1 MGQHLMGAVLCLVQ
15 VMLQVTTSGLCPVNA
30 PFSLLAYL
38 LQPALALC
46 VRHAYRCYMHVV
58 DSAQVLDACTC
69 CLCQTCIEEPM
80 APHGVGP

>member
-1 MGQHLMGAVLCLVQ
+1 MGAVLRLLE

-46 VRHAYRCYMHVV
+46 VRHA
-58 DSAQVLDACTC
+58 
-69 CLCQTCIEEPM
+69 
-80 APHGVGP
+80 